1 MTPRLQIDGLRKHF
15 GGLVV
20 TNNVSLN
27 LAAGD
32 RTALIGPN
40 GAGKTTLVNLVT
52 GHVRPDA
59 GRIMLNGE
67 DVSRLSPVQR
77 VHRGLARS
85 FQVTR
90 LFPSMTAEEH
100 VAMALLQRQGRAE
113 RMVGNYRRMPDIVA
127 EAETI
132 LRDLDLMGDA
142 HLPVREIP
150 YGRQRMLEIAIVKA
164 MRPKVLLLDEPAA
177 GISHADTHLIE
188 ETINALDPDLS
199 VLMIEHDM
207 DFVFRFARHVV
218 VLASGTVIF
227 EGTPDAVQRSP
238 EVRAAYLGS
247 YADARGV
254 A

>member
-1 MTPRLQIDGLRKHF
+1 MTALLEVTALRKRF

-20 TNNVSLN
+20 ANDVSLS

-40 GAGKTTLVNLVT
+40 GAGKTTLVNLIT
-52 GHVRPDA
+52 GHLRPDGGRVALA
-59 GRIMLNGE
+59 GDDIT
-67 DVSRLSPVQR
+67 RLGPTGR

-100 VAMALLQRQGRAE
+100 VALALLQRAGKAE
-113 RMVGNYRRMPDIVA
+113 RMLGNYRRMPDIV
-127 EAETI
+127 EAAHAI
-132 LRDLDLMGDA
+132 LGELDLLGDA
-142 HLPVREIP
+142 QSAVRQIP

-177 GISHADTHLIE
+177 GISHGDTHLIE
-188 ETINALDPDLS
+188 ATINNLDPGLA

-207 DFVFRFARHVV
+207 DFVFRFARRVIV
-218 VLASGTVIF
+218 MASGKVIF
-227 EGTPDAVQRSP
+227 DGTPQEVQRSP
-238 EVRAAYLGS
+238 EVRSAYLGS
-247 YADARGV
+247 YADDRG
-254 A
+254 AA